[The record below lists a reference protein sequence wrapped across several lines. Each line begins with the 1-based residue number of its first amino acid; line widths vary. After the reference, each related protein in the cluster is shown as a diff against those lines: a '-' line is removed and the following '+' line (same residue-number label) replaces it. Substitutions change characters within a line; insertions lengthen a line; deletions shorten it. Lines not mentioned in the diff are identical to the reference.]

1 MSPCDIAAGFDI
13 GMAEVIDTYGD
24 RIRMSY
30 TADLR
35 WRKLFSGDLPN
46 AGVPITEIPI
56 TEKQSCALRS
66 ADDAF
71 HLKLVRLSQ
80 RVGNMSNSRGRPPSF
95 TQANGMSVSVTFE
108 NIDELLAR

>member
-35 WRKLFSGDLPN
+35 WRKLFSGDLPS
-46 AGVPITEIPI
+46 AGASITE
-56 TEKQSCALRS
+56 EQSCALRS

-71 HLKLVRLSQ
+71 QLKLVRLSQ
-80 RVGNMSNSRGRPPSF
+80 RVGNMPSFNGRAPSF